1 MGAKG
6 KGGKIRCVVLDFD
19 GTFTDVHEEARDF
32 PAAYRADVAD
42 LLGHDVSDAWAE
54 AERTIAAD
62 PDHYGWDFEGK
73 LVAPA
78 NADPYILSSAIANLV
93 FQKFGVLR
101 SHRLR
106 SDVAQLIYKSAYEKT
121 RTAFRPHARD
131 VLEALVGSGLPVT
144 IVTNAHT
151 AMVKKKL
158 DDLGIPEGKRPRLH
172 GEAKKF
178 IAGALEKPDPAFDA
192 LPETAAIPGLARP
205 VYLRRAHYYQALRS
219 IWDENPGTSPSN
231 TLVCGDIY
239 ELDLALPAH
248 LGADVHLVTR
258 GGTNGYERQA
268 VSALGPRGGLGDD
281 LREILSRIG

>member
-1 MGAKG
+1 MTAKG
-6 KGGKIRCVVLDFD
+6 RGKIRCVVLDFD
-19 GTFTDVHEEARDF
+19 GTFTDVNEEARDF
-32 PAAYRADVAD
+32 PAAYRADVQD
-42 LLGHDVSDAWAE
+42 LLGRDVSEAWAE
-54 AERTIAAD
+54 AERIIAAD
-62 PDHYGWDFEGK
+62 PDRYGWDFEGK

-78 NADPYILSSAIANLV
+78 NADPYILSSAIAVLV
-93 FQKFGVLR
+93 FRKFGVLK
-101 SHRLR
+101 SPRLR

-158 DDLGIPEGKRPRLH
+158 DDLGIPEAKRPRLH

-178 IAGALEKPDPAFDA
+178 IAGSLDKADPAFDA
-192 LPETAAIPGLARP
+192 LPETATIPGLARP

-219 IWDENPGTSPSN
+219 IWDQNPGTDPSN

-239 ELDLALPAH
+239 ELDLALPAR
-248 LGADVHLVTR
+248 LGAHVHLVTR
-258 GGTNGYERQA
+258 GGTNSYEREA
-268 VSALGPRGGLGDD
+268 VTALGPRGGQGDD
-281 LREILSRIG
+281 LREILSRIA

>member
-6 KGGKIRCVVLDFD
+6 RGKKIRCVVLDFD

-42 LLGHDVSDAWAE
+42 LLGRDVSDAWAE

-62 PDHYGWDFEGK
+62 PDRYGWDVDGK

-78 NADPYILSSAIANLV
+78 NADPYILSTAIANLV
-93 FQKFGVLR
+93 FQKFGVLK
-101 SHRLR
+101 SYRLR
-106 SDVAQLIYKSAYEKT
+106 AEVTQAIYKNAYEKT
-121 RTAFRPHARD
+121 RTAFRPHARE
-131 VLEALVGSGLPVT
+131 VLESLVDSGLPTT

-151 AMVKKKL
+151 TMVMKKL
-158 DDLGIPEGKRPRLH
+158 DDLGIPEAKRPRLH

-178 IAGALEKPDPAFDA
+178 MAGSLKKIDPEFEAI
-192 LPETAAIPGLARP
+192 PETATIPGLHRP

-219 IWDENPGTSPSN
+219 IWDENPGTGPSS

-248 LGADVHLVTR
+248 LGAHVHLVTR
-258 GGTNGYERQA
+258 GGTNGYEREA

-281 LREILSRIG
+281 LRQILSRIA